1 MAFGVSRA
9 SIRRRSVKGLGPDF
23 ADQQRLLEPER
34 GQTLTWMAVRVGTV
48 EMAQL
53 TQLELANWA
62 ALYAA
67 TALCC
72 AIALAL
78 AIVGAGVHVC
88 RERAWKEVRSVRQA
102 ILFVRMDCPE

>member
-1 MAFGVSRA
+1 
-9 SIRRRSVKGLGPDF
+9 
-23 ADQQRLLEPER
+23 
-34 GQTLTWMAVRVGTV
+34 MAVRVGTV

-67 TALCC
+67 TAMCC

-78 AIVGAGVHVC
+78 SIVGAGVQVC
-88 RERAWKEVRSVRQA
+88 RERAWEEVRSVRQA
-102 ILFVRMDCPE
+102 ILFVPKLWWLWQRLYFRATPVIIAIVGGFAMTLRWS